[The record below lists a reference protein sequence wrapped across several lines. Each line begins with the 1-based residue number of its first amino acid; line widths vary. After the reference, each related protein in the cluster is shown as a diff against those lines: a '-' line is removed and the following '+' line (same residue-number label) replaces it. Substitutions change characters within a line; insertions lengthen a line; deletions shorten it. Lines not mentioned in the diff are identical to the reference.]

1 MPGER
6 VGKFH
11 GERKDRCDAMSDHI
25 LPEATPIAGGPAA
38 VRRDEHPSRLAENA
52 LGLPG
57 VLFCI
62 VTGAAPIAAML
73 FNVPVTVLG
82 GGFASPAAFLVATI
96 VLTIFAVGYIEMA
109 RAVSAV
115 GGFYSFVS
123 HGFGPIMGMG
133 TAALISLCYVIFTC
147 AVLGVTGYFA
157 STSINDWFSI
167 DLPAW
172 VYMIVIV
179 VLLSGLAWFHIEVT
193 SKILGVFLVT
203 ELIGLLIFGF
213 AILFSGGENG
223 LSLSPLNP
231 AEIFDNSAAVKAFGA
246 GAAGIAL
253 FGAFWSWVGFEMAPN
268 YAEESKDPHKI
279 AGIAMY
285 TSVIGLGILYIFISW
300 MFVTG
305 WGNQGAAD
313 AVAKQYAG
321 DYASAFYPL
330 TDRYV
335 GSGLTTLFEL
345 LIITGSFACCLAF
358 YNTSSRYFFSM
369 GREGIL
375 PRSLGRVHPTHRS
388 PYLASMLV
396 TVLVVLY
403 AGAFTLSD
411 TSTLA
416 ALLKLGTWSPLL
428 GVLGILAI
436 QALVSFAII
445 RYFLT
450 TGRGNHHRIKTL
462 LAPLVGGVAQIGA
475 CYLLIKYRGD
485 LSGAADNWFIKLI
498 PWLVVAIFLS
508 GIVAAL
514 YWRSSQPEKYEA
526 IGRFVHEDA

>member
-1 MPGER
+1 
-6 VGKFH
+6 
-11 GERKDRCDAMSDHI
+11 MSDHI
-25 LPEATPIAGGPAA
+25 LPEAGPIAGGPAA
-38 VRRDEHPSRLAENA
+38 VREDPHTGRLAQNA

-82 GGFASPAAFLVATI
+82 GGFASPAAFLIATI

-109 RAVSAV
+109 RTVTAA

-123 HGFGPIMGMG
+123 HGFGPILGMG
-133 TAALISLCYVIFTC
+133 TAALISLCYVIFSC
-147 AVLGVTGYFA
+147 AVIGVTGYFA
-157 STSINDWFSI
+157 STSFNDWFSVDI
-167 DLPAW
+167 PAW
-172 VYMIVIV
+172 VYMAVII
-179 VLLSGLAWFHIEVT
+179 VLLTTFAWFHIELT
-193 SKILGVFLVT
+193 SKILGVFLIT

-213 AILFSGGENG
+213 AILFQGGEDG

-231 AEIFDNSAAVKAFGA
+231 AELFDNSAAISAFGA
-246 GAAGIAL
+246 AAVGIAL

-279 AGIAMY
+279 AGVAMY

-305 WGNQGAAD
+305 WGLQGSAD
-313 AVAKQYAG
+313 AVAAQYEG
-321 DYASAFYPL
+321 TYASAFYPL

-335 GSGLTTLFEL
+335 GSGLTTLFEI
-345 LIITGSFACCLAF
+345 LIVTGSFACCLAF

-369 GREGIL
+369 GREGLL
-375 PRSLGRVHPTHRS
+375 PRSLGKVHPTHRS
-388 PYLASMLV
+388 PYFASMLV
-396 TVLVVLY
+396 TTLVVLY
-403 AGAFTLSD
+403 VGAFTIADS
-411 TSTLA
+411 STLA

-445 RYFLT
+445 RYFMT
-450 TGRGNHHRIKTL
+450 QAREGHHPIKTL
-462 LAPLVGGVAQIGA
+462 VAPLIGGVAQIGA

-485 LSGAADNWFIKLI
+485 LSGAADNWFVKLI
-498 PWLVVAIFLS
+498 PWFVLAIFIS
-508 GIVAAL
+508 GIVVAL
-514 YWRSSQPEKYEA
+514 YWRSSQPDKYQA

>member
-1 MPGER
+1 MT
-6 VGKFH
+6 
-11 GERKDRCDAMSDHI
+11 DHI
-25 LPEATPIAGGPAA
+25 LPEASSVAGGPSA
-38 VRRDEHPSRLAENA
+38 VRHEDHSGRLAQNA

-73 FNVPVTVLG
+73 FNVPVAVLG
-82 GGFASPAAFLVATI
+82 GGFAAPAAFLVATI
-96 VLTIFAVGYIEMA
+96 ILTIFAVGYIEMA
-109 RAVSAV
+109 RTVTAA
-115 GGFYSFVS
+115 GGFYSFVT
-123 HGFGPIMGMG
+123 HGFGTVMGMG
-133 TAALISLCYVIFTC
+133 TAALISLCYVIFC
-147 AVLGVTGYFA
+147 SAVLGVTGYFA
-157 STSINDWFSI
+157 STSFNEWFSI
-167 DLPAW
+167 DIPAW
-172 VYMIVIV
+172 VFMIIF
-179 VLLSGLAWFHIEVT
+179 LAIITALSWFHIELT

-213 AILFSGGENG
+213 AVLFQGGADG
-223 LSLSPLNP
+223 VSLSPLNP
-231 AEIFDNSAAVKAFGA
+231 VEIFDNSAAIKAFGA

-268 YAEESKDPHKI
+268 YAEESNDPKRI

-285 TSVIGLGILYIFISW
+285 TSVIGLGILYVFISW

-313 AVAKQYAG
+313 AVAAQYNG
-321 DYASAFYPL
+321 DIASAFYPL

-335 GSGLTTLFEL
+335 GSALTTLFEI
-345 LIITGSFACCLAF
+345 LIVTGSFACVLAF

-375 PRSLGRVHPTHRS
+375 PRGLGKVHPTHRS
-388 PYLASMLV
+388 PYMASMLV
-396 TVLVVLY
+396 TGLVTLY
-403 AGAFTLSD
+403 AGAFTVANPD
-411 TSTLA
+411 TLD

-445 RYFLT
+445 RYFMQNAPEH
-450 TGRGNHHRIKTL
+450 GHWWKTK
-462 LAPLVGGVAQIGA
+462 LAPLIGGLAQIGA
-475 CYLLIKYRGD
+475 CYLLIKYRAD
-485 LSGAADNWFIKLI
+485 LSGAGDNWFIKYL
-498 PWLVVAIFLS
+498 PWFVLAIFLI
-508 GIVAAL
+508 GIGMAL
-514 YWRSSQPEKYEA
+514 YWRSSNKEKYAA